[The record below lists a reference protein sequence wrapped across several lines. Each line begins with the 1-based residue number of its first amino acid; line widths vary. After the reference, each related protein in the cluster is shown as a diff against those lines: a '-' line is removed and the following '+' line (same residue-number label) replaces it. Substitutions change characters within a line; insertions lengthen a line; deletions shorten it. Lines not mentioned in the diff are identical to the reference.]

1 MNYINSYG
9 LQACLEMKNIMEW
22 SRVEDEKEQTY
33 NLSDWMI
40 YQDIISKIGLID
52 NDSLLQ
58 PYEGQKN
65 IILQYIYFLQ

>member
-40 YQDIISKIGLID
+40 YQDIISRNVLID

-58 PYEGQKN
+58 PNKGQKN
-65 IILQYIYFLQ
+65 IVLQYIYFLQ

>member
-1 MNYINSYG
+1 
-9 LQACLEMKNIMEW
+9 MKNITEW
-22 SRVEDEKEQTY
+22 LRVEDEKEQTY

-40 YQDIISKIGLID
+40 YQDIISKIWLID
-52 NDSLLQ
+52 NDSLLK